1 MKRSNILIPTRKDD
15 PAHVEVASHRLMLRS
30 GMIRQ
35 LAAGV
40 YDLLP
45 LGLRSFRK
53 VEAIIRQEMNCAGA
67 QELLMPYVQP
77 ADIWKETGRWETIGK
92 ELLRFQDR
100 HGRDFCLGPTHE
112 EVMTEL
118 VRAEIKSYK
127 ELPQTF
133 YQIQLKFRDEVRPRF
148 GLMRGREFVMKDAYS
163 FDATEQGLDES
174 YQVMRKAY
182 HAIFERCGLKFRSVQ
197 ADSGNIGG
205 SASEEFMVM
214 AESGEDAV
222 VFSKNMEYAANLEK
236 AQSREFLAKLP
247 SETYTK
253 REKTHTPDTK
263 TIDQVCS
270 LLDVHPKET
279 LKTLIYKADDRWIAL
294 VLPGDRQVNELA
306 LPLLIKAQQVRPA
319 SQEEVST
326 LTDIDFGSLGPIDLT
341 QAIPDLDA
349 IYYDTL
355 VHPGRHYCLG
365 ANQNDYHWVG
375 VQAGKD
381 FVMEHIVHLH
391 LVHDGDQAMDS
402 DQPLSIERGIEV
414 GHIFKLGTKYSQ
426 NMNAQFLDPQG
437 KLQPFI
443 MGCYG
448 IGVGRTLAAAIEQN
462 FDENGII
469 FPPQL
474 APFDAVV
481 LPIKWKSERLQQA
494 AIEIYEDLQRQG
506 IDVLLDDR
514 DAGYGH
520 KRKDADLI
528 GVPISIT
535 VGDRGL
541 DEGKVEISLRWSDD
555 KQMIKPE
562 NLAQWC
568 KDTLAQGMPQA

>member
-1 MKRSNILIPTRKDD
+1 
-15 PAHVEVASHRLMLRS
+15 VEVASHRLMLRA

-40 YDLLP
+40 YDVLP
-45 LGLRSFRK
+45 LGLRCFRK
-53 VEAIIRQEMNCAGA
+53 VEAIIRDEMNRAGG
-67 QELLMPYVQP
+67 QELSLPYVQP
-77 ADIWKETGRWETIGK
+77 ADIWKETGRWESNGK

-112 EVMTEL
+112 EVITEL
-118 VRAEIKSYK
+118 VRDEIRSYK

-148 GLMRGREFVMKDAYS
+148 GLMRGREFIMKDAYS

-174 YQVMRKAY
+174 YQAMRAAY
-182 HAIFERCGLKFRSVQ
+182 HAIFKRCGLRFRSVQ

-214 AESGEDAV
+214 ASSGEDAV
-222 VFSKNMEYAANLEK
+222 VFSQNMDYAANVEK
-236 AQSREFLAKLP
+236 AQSREFVSQLP
-247 SETYTK
+247 KETFTAL
-253 REKTHTPDTK
+253 EKKHTPQTR
-263 TIDQVCS
+263 TIEDVCKR
-270 LLDVHPKET
+270 LELHPKET
-279 LKTLIYKADDRWIAL
+279 VKTLLYKADQQWIAL

-306 LPLLIKAQQVRPA
+306 LPALLKAETVIA
-319 SQEEVST
+319 ATEKEVQGI
-326 LTDIDFGSLGPIDLT
+326 TDIPFGSLGPIDL
-341 QAIPDLDA
+341 QKKIPAIET

-355 VHPGRHYCLG
+355 VHEGRHYALG
-365 ANQNDYHWVG
+365 ANEADYHWVG
-375 VQAGKD
+375 AKAGED
-381 FVMEHIVHLH
+381 FKLEHVLHFH
-391 LVHDGDQAMDS
+391 LVQDGDQAMDS
-402 DQPLSIERGIEV
+402 DQALTIERGIEV

-426 NMNAQFLDPQG
+426 AMNAQFLDPDG

-462 FDENGII
+462 HDDDGII

-474 APFDAVV
+474 APFDVAV
-481 LPIKWKSERLQQA
+481 LPIKWKSERLQKA
-494 AIEIYEDLQRQG
+494 AVQIYENLQKAG
-506 IDVLLDDR
+506 MDVLLDDR
-514 DAGYGH
+514 DAGYGM

-528 GVPISIT
+528 GIPITIT

-541 DEGKVEISLRWSDD
+541 DEGKVEVGLRWSDD
-555 KQMIKPE
+555 KHMLSPE
-562 NLAQWC
+562 ALLAWC
-568 KDTLAQGMPQA
+568 KQALDEGLPS